1 MQNNK
6 LSELIK
12 IIEEKSNVSEII
24 SDYISL
30 EKKGNNHVGLCPF
43 HSDSNPSMSVS
54 DAKGIFKCFTCG
66 AGGGAIS
73 FVQNYEGISF
83 IEALKKLSTKLGIDW
98 KQYISQREIK
108 IDPVKKRGWE
118 INEEALNFFK
128 YNLKNSANNNVKN
141 YISERG
147 IDSEIIETFDIGYS
161 SEGLFNFLL
170 NKNFTE
176 DEIVKYGLAKRK
188 EDTTLQDY
196 FINRLIFTIK
206 DENGNIVGFSG
217 RVMEDAKYVKYMNS
231 PETPV
236 FKKSDILYNFHS
248 AKIAANLKKELI
260 VVEGFMDVIALYKSG
275 IKNSIATM
283 GTAFTKEHNKKIT
296 SIVKDV
302 ILAFD
307 SDVAGINATISTAK
321 NLLNQKLK
329 IHVVSIPN
337 GKDFDELLKK
347 GPEVVAKTLEERKLF
362 ITFYKEMIFKKLD
375 SQGDDVSFD
384 VLKELLKVLSHSDE
398 LYISKTINEIAK
410 RYEIDKEVV
419 QSEFNKIKNTDNNTQ
434 QSNNTK
440 KHNNI
445 EPPYIPE
452 FVPQA
457 PSADDIYLRDAVEQ
471 IEERSERNFAS
482 LMIGKIENRI
492 LYYAISE
499 EYAYEFL
506 CKNPIAFT
514 DHENTILWR
523 EYAEHKANDLLIDNV
538 EIINKINDIK
548 KTNENQIANE
558 ESIEVFDVNTFESLI
573 GNYKDLIVDH
583 YESQLSNELKKASFE
598 EQPHYLDMLK
608 KLRNK

>member
-54 DAKGIFKCFTCG
+54 DSKGIFKCFVCG

-83 IEALKKLSTKLGIDW
+83 IEAVKKLSTKLGVDW
-98 KQYISQREIK
+98 KQYISQREVK

-128 YNLKNSANNNVKN
+128 YNLKNTTNNSVKK
-141 YISERG
+141 YISDRG
-147 IDSEIIETFDIGYS
+147 IDNEIIEAFNIGFA

-217 RVMEDAKYVKYMNS
+217 RVIEDAKYVKYMNS

-248 AKIAANLKKELI
+248 AKIAANLQKELI

-296 SIVKDV
+296 SIVNNV
-302 ILAFD
+302 VLAFD

-329 IHVVSIPN
+329 LFVVSIPN
-337 GKDFDELLKK
+337 GKDFDELLKQGEK
-347 GPEVVAKTLEERKLF
+347 AVSDTLADRKLF
-362 ITFYKEMIFKKLD
+362 ITFYKEMIYKKLD
-375 SQGDDVSFD
+375 SQGEDVSFD
-384 VLKELLKVLSHSDE
+384 VLRELLKVLSHSDE
-398 LYISKTINEIAK
+398 MYISKTINEISK
-410 RYEIDKEVV
+410 RYEIDKDVI
-419 QSEFNKIKNTDNNTQ
+419 QSQFNKIQTSSSKNQQPANNQ
-434 QSNNTK
+434 
-440 KHNNI
+440 
-445 EPPYIPE
+445 EPPFIPDYI
-452 FVPQA
+452 PQA
-457 PSADDIYLRDAVEQ
+457 PSEYEVSLRDAVT
-471 IEERSERNFAS
+471 
-482 LMIGKIENRI
+482 KIEKDNRSQSTLMLEKI
-492 LYYAISE
+492 EDEIVSYAITE
-499 EYAYEFL
+499 EYAFEYL
-506 CKNPIAFT
+506 CNNPIAFRR
-514 DHENTILWR
+514 HENVILWR
-523 EYAEHKANDLLIDNV
+523 EFSEHKIQNLIV
-538 EIINKINDIK
+538 EDEAIVKRMNELIK
-548 KTNENQIANE
+548 WNEQQKNNNENV
-558 ESIEVFDVNTFESLI
+558 EVFDSETYEYLI
-573 GNYKDLIVDH
+573 RKYKTLVKEYSKEH
-583 YESQLSNELKKASFE
+583 LLRGLNEAEFDEKD
-598 EQPHYLDMLK
+598 HYLDMLK
-608 KLRNK
+608 KLEINKV

>member
-54 DAKGIFKCFTCG
+54 DSKGIFKCFTCG
-66 AGGGAIS
+66 AGGGPIA

-83 IEALKKLSTKLGIDW
+83 IEAIKKICAKLGIDW

-108 IDPVKKRGWE
+108 IDPVKARGWE
-118 INEEALNFFK
+118 INQEALNFFK
-128 YNLKNSANNNVKN
+128 YNLKNTTNTSIKKYV
-141 YISERG
+141 EDRG
-147 IDSEIIETFDIGYS
+147 IDNEIIDTFDIGFS

-196 FINRLIFTIK
+196 FINRLMFTIK

-217 RVMEDAKYVKYMNS
+217 RVIEDVKYVKYMNS

-248 AKIAANLKKELI
+248 AKISANLKKELI

-275 IKNSIATM
+275 IKNAIATM
-283 GTAFTKEHNKKIT
+283 GTAFTNEHNKKIS
-296 SIVKDV
+296 SIVNNV

-321 NLLNQKLK
+321 NLLNKKSK
-329 IHVVSIPN
+329 IYVVTIPS
-337 GKDFDELLKK
+337 GKDFDELMKQ
-347 GPEVVAKTLEERKLF
+347 GEAAITQTLEDRKLF
-362 ITFYKEMIFKKLD
+362 ITFYKEMIYKKLD

-384 VLKELLKVLSHSDE
+384 VLKELLKVLSNSDE
-398 LYISKTINEIAK
+398 LFISKTINEIAK

-419 QSEFNKIKNTDNNTQ
+419 QSEFDKVKQPTKNESS
-434 QSNNTK
+434 SNYQ
-440 KHNNI
+440 
-445 EPPYIPE
+445 EPPFVPEYI
-452 FVPQA
+452 PQA
-457 PSADDIYLRDAVEQ
+457 PSENDVYLRDAVRELEKSTPDNRNQ
-471 IEERSERNFAS
+471 ETLLLDVIEK
-482 LMIGKIENRI
+482 KI
-492 LYYAISE
+492 LSYAITE
-499 EYAYEFL
+499 DFAYEHL
-506 CKNPIAFT
+506 CNNPIAFREHT
-514 DHENTILWR
+514 NTILWR
-523 EYAEHKANDLLIDNV
+523 EYSESKSKNLIIEDV
-538 EIINKINDIK
+538 EIAQKINDLK
-548 KTNENQIANE
+548 KWNEIQMQAD
-558 ESIEVFDVNTFESLI
+558 ESVEVDGVETYKSLI
-573 GNYKDLIVDH
+573 ENYKALIDD
-583 YESQLSNELKKASFE
+583 YNEPRILEALNEAEFDEK
-598 EQPHYLDMLK
+598 PHYLEMLK